1 MSSLPPRPTPPP
13 RSARTLVS
21 LADALAH
28 SGSRLEDQYWERL
41 LGTRL
46 EKLLAGKANRSVEA
60 ALEYL
65 MEANPSTYEVLVE
78 QAENHSESALIT
90 HQGES
95 FDALLFSAPIL
106 AWTRYKL
113 PDGELNAEQA
123 EVLAGHLSEHI
134 ASSGARL
141 AILPRLVSFEQLPQ
155 SFHDTRSWTQYLAA
169 RALMGKPESFTLA
182 TPTPQEGMLADVLFL
197 VGAVIAPQ
205 GQALF
210 RWQDDEAGNAAAHE
224 NAGLRWAE
232 ACALSLD
239 AMFTGC
245 QVEFLAPGAYYTST
259 RAADQR
265 IRPLSLKAA
274 VTWLQTAGHIQGN
287 GLRAA
292 IAACGE
298 QHIEEYRIGFCTRE
312 NNEVIYGCIW
322 PALSREEASP
332 ELSSEGNIDTW
343 DDIAALLRELGIQDI
358 RRLPGMHPMEFCEDC
373 GTPYFPN
380 MLGDMQHP
388 ELPEEI
394 DPEPMHF
401 H

>member
-1 MSSLPPRPTPPP
+1 MSSQPPRSTPP
-13 RSARTLVS
+13 RSARALIS
-21 LADALAH
+21 LADALVQ
-28 SGSRLEDQYWERL
+28 SGSRLEDQFWERL
-41 LGTRL
+41 LGARL
-46 EKLLAGKANRSVEA
+46 EKLLAGKANRTVEA

-65 MEANPSTYEVLVE
+65 MEANASTYEVLVE

-90 HQGES
+90 LKGEV

-113 PDGELNAEQA
+113 PDGELTADQVD
-123 EVLAGHLSEHI
+123 VLAGHLREHI
-134 ASSGARL
+134 ASKGARL

-155 SFHDTRSWTQYLAA
+155 SFHDTRSWTQYLAT
-169 RALMGKPESFTLA
+169 RALMGKSEAFALA
-182 TPTPQEGMLADVLFL
+182 TPSPQEGMLADVLFL
-197 VGAVIAPQ
+197 VGAVVAPQ

-210 RWQDDEAGNAAAHE
+210 RWQDDAAGNAALHDE
-224 NAGLRWAE
+224 AGLRWAE
-232 ACALSLD
+232 ACAQSLE

-245 QVEFLAPGAYYTST
+245 QVEILPPEGYYTST

-274 VTWLQTAGHIQGN
+274 VTWLQTAGHMQGN

-298 QHIEEYRIGFCTRE
+298 QHIEEYRVGFCTRE
-312 NNEVIYGCIW
+312 SNEVIYGCVW

-332 ELSSEGNIDTW
+332 ELSSEGSIDTW
-343 DDIAALLRELGIQDI
+343 DNIAALLRELGIQDV
-358 RRLPGMHPMEFCEDC
+358 RRLPGLHPMEFCDDC

-380 MLGDMQHP
+380 MLGEMQHP